1 MKMMTAK
8 KAAEE
13 LGISAHLIR
22 TWIKKGECPGVQQG
36 NRFYVNVPMLE
47 NKINGKSAESCSSP
61 IARGMV

>member
-13 LGISAHLIR
+13 LGISQNLVR
-22 TWIKKGECPGVQQG
+22 TWIKRGECPGVKQG

-47 NKINGKSAESCSSP
+47 SKINSKSVEKE
-61 IARGMV
+61 